1 MKKHSSDEAQS
12 YAVVLNEHFI
22 HLCPTFMSFIFLVKK
37 MLWKEFRYKQKIRI
51 LVDLKPNISALHFYV
66 HTVFVYV
73 CPNIYPVSS

>member
-1 MKKHSSDEAQS
+1 
-12 YAVVLNEHFI
+12 
-22 HLCPTFMSFIFLVKK
+22 MSFIFLVKK

-51 LVDLKPNISALHFYV
+51 LVDLKPDISALHFYV